1 MVVRALPDDRWQK
14 VGFHLWRH
22 IPVEWNEVPGPG
34 LVIQGRTIEIEQA
47 GETVGQRCDV
57 HLVGVAT
64 LGQLHHIDRYA
75 WIPITESL
83 ERGIERITLRSL
95 ARVKKKLYR
104 DMARR
109 RRRS

>member
-1 MVVRALPDDRWQK
+1 MVVRTLLDDRWQK
-14 VGFHLWRH
+14 GGFHLWRH
-22 IPVEWNEVPGPG
+22 VLVKWNEVARPGV
-34 LVIQGRTIEIEQA
+34 VIQGRTVEIEQA
-47 GETVGQRCDV
+47 GETMGQRRDV

-83 ERGIERITLRSL
+83 ECSIERITLRSL
-95 ARVKKKLYR
+95 ARVKKKLYC
-104 DMARR
+104 DVARR